1 MINQYS
7 SSNDLS
13 KNKSQNDG
21 KTRSPT
27 FQSQQLNNIG
37 SDRENYN
44 LENLGQQ
51 IIGMGFGGQDF
62 SNIMFNYTGTLS
74 HEDAPISTQ
83 GNQ

>member
-1 MINQYS
+1 
-7 SSNDLS
+7 
-13 KNKSQNDG
+13 
-21 KTRSPT
+21 
-27 FQSQQLNNIG
+27 LNNIG

-74 HEDAPISTQ
+74 HEDAPIST
-83 GNQ
+83 